1 MNLVNHIFS
10 RVFKRNLCK
19 DMMLKDPFLQFEK
32 WFCFVKR
39 LKVIPSYNR
48 MVLSTISKEGTP
60 SSRVVLLK
68 KMDTLGFVFFTNYKS
83 KKSLD
88 IKENPNVSLLF
99 YWPLIERQVRI
110 TGKIEKISIEESQ
123 GYFKTRS
130 RKSKIG
136 AWASKQSSVIQSKKY
151 FENQIAFYTK
161 KYKNKTIPCPLFWGG
176 YRLIPSSF
184 EFWQARVNRLHDRFI
199 YTIENNTW
207 TINRL
212 SP

>member
-1 MNLVNHIFS
+1 M
-10 RVFKRNLCK
+10 
-19 DMMLKDPFLQFEK
+19 
-32 WFCFVKR
+32 
-39 LKVIPSYNR
+39 
-48 MVLSTISKEGTP
+48 LSTISKEGTP
-60 SSRVVLLK
+60 SSRIVLLK
-68 KMDTLGFVFFTNYKS
+68 TMDKQGFVFFTNYKS
-83 KKSLD
+83 NKSLD
-88 IKENPNVSLLF
+88 IQENPNVSLLF

-110 TGKIEKISIEESQ
+110 TGKIEKVSLEESQ
-123 GYFKTRS
+123 NYFKTRS

-136 AWASKQSSVIQSKKY
+136 AWASKQSSVIHSKKD
-151 FENQIAFYTK
+151 FQDQIARYTK

-199 YTIENNTW
+199 YTIKNKTW